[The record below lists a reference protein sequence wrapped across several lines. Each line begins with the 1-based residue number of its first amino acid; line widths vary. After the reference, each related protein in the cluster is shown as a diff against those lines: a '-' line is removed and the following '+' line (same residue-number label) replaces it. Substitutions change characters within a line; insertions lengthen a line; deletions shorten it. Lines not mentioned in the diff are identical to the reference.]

1 MMKMRETDRQDAL
14 KGSRGTLGGLVA
26 VFVLV
31 LSAGLCVANEAGTSE
46 PASPGISSTQDPEAY
61 MRELAARLGS
71 DEGKEMLLRGTTPA
85 ALCAAKP
92 KAVTKK
98 PAAAQPTPA
107 KPVALRAD
115 RAIVSADATDSAVV
129 TVRCCD
135 AYGADLVATAG
146 DGVRSCTGTEALRTG
161 CGDDSECSHNDSASG
176 NGSDDDSDTD
186 RSDPCGHRE
195 SRQCDHRTG
204 PGSPRGSGTQRDPG
218 TGTERD
224 PRERAQRRGD
234 GTSPSGRGHLAVHLQ

>member
-1 MMKMRETDRQDAL
+1 MRETDRQVAL
-14 KGSRGTLGGLVA
+14 KGSRRTLGGLVA

-31 LSAGLCVANEAGTSE
+31 LSAGLCVANEAGTSQ

-85 ALCAAKP
+85 APSRCETQGRHKEARSGSTHSGQTCRAS
-92 KAVTKK
+92 
-98 PAAAQPTPA
+98 
-107 KPVALRAD
+107 AD

-129 TVRCCD
+129 TVRRGD
-135 AYGADLVATAG
+135 AYGADLVATTG

-161 CGDDSECSHNDSASG
+161 CGDDSECSRNDSASG

-186 RSDPCGHRE
+186 RSDPCGHRG

-218 TGTERD
+218 AGAERD
-224 PRERAQRRGD
+224 PRERARPRGD